1 MKASL
6 AKEPRMRRTSLAV
19 LAIGLAGAPAA
30 AEDLPAR
37 RAGLWEMRMSV
48 DGGNAKPQV
57 SEHCIDA
64 ETDKQM
70 QSLGGSMGKDLCG
83 KQDVRRVG
91 STLVVDSVC
100 KLGAMTT
107 SSRAEISGDFNS
119 AYTVKVSTRREGGA
133 AVPGLDRDGNITIKA
148 RWTGACKADQ
158 KPGDMIMAGGRKI
171 NVRDL
176 QSLPA
181 MLQQTIRRAGEA
193 AQKK

>member
-1 MKASL
+1 
-6 AKEPRMRRTSLAV
+6 MRRSSLVV
-19 LAIGLAGAPAA
+19 LAIALATAPAA
-30 AEDLPAR
+30 AQDLPAR
-37 RAGLWEMRMSV
+37 RAGLWEMRMSIE
-48 DGGNAKPQV
+48 GSNTKPQV

-70 QSLGGSMGKDLCG
+70 QALGGSMGKDMCG

-91 STLVVDSVC
+91 STLVVESVC

-119 AYTVKVSTRREGGA
+119 AYTVKVSSRREGGP
-133 AVPGLDRDGNITIKA
+133 AVPGLDRDGNMTIEA

>member
-1 MKASL
+1 
-6 AKEPRMRRTSLAV
+6 MRRSILAL
-19 LAIGLAGAPAA
+19 LAIGLANPPAA

-37 RAGLWEMRMSV
+37 RVGLWEMRMTVEGS
-48 DGGNAKPQV
+48 NAKPQV

-70 QSLGGSMGKDLCG
+70 QSLGSMGKDLCG

-91 STLVVDSVC
+91 STLVVESVC
-100 KLGAMTT
+100 KLGPMTT

-119 AYTVKVSTRREGGA
+119 AYTVKVSSKREGGPSA
-133 AVPGLDRDGNITIKA
+133 PGLGRDGNVTIEAK
-148 RWTGACKADQ
+148 WTGACKADQ
-158 KPGDMIMAGGRKI
+158 KPGDMIMADGRKI

-181 MLQQTIRRAGEA
+181 MLQDTLRRAGEA
-193 AQKK
+193 ARKK